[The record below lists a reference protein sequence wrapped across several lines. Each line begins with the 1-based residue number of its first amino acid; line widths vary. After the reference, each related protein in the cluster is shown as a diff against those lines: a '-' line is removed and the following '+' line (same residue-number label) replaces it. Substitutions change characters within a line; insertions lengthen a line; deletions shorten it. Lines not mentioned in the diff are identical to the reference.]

1 MEHPNSGNI
10 RMRKVFCVLS
20 SKSLPYAEKGL
31 ASLLK
36 NVLEPLD
43 ITLITDALEDKQAIV
58 DALSSVA
65 NPANHPWQVFDKS
78 DADERAEEQFHPFEY
93 LKAFRHGHPC
103 WRKLTDPFLFSRAG
117 EEVII
122 LDPDLYFPNRFTF
135 EPTPNQQLLLM
146 WQPPNCLFPP
156 ESVKAAIAA
165 SVPLANHV
173 DIGVAQVKAAV
184 DWEWFNWLVG
194 QLGGTQMPRIAHI
207 EAIIWSAMAM
217 RMGGGHLNPQRW
229 KCWHRS
235 QWKRILL
242 KGGVAGTSILQ
253 KEDWSEMKCF
263 HGGGIAKWW
272 IIDAEPMGFLE
283 GNNQLELSSDPI
295 PFVEL
300 TPAEYRS
307 EQRMKDL
314 LRKSGYY
321 ALMNH

>member
-1 MEHPNSGNI
+1 MN
-10 RMRKVFCVLS
+10 MRKVFCVLS
-20 SKSLPYAEKGL
+20 SKSLPYAEKGM

-36 NVLEPLD
+36 NALEPLD
-43 ITLITDALEDKQAIV
+43 ITLITDTLEDKQAIIE
-58 DALSSVA
+58 ALSSIS
-65 NPANHPWQVFDKS
+65 NPANHSWQVFDKR
-78 DADERAEEQFHPFEY
+78 DADERAEEQFRAFED

-103 WRKLTDPFLFSRAG
+103 WRKLTDPFLFSRHG

-122 LDPDLYFPNRFTF
+122 LDPDLYFPNPFTF
-135 EPTPNQQLLLM
+135 EPTPDQQLLLM

-156 ESVKAAIAA
+156 ESVKTAIEA
-165 SVPLANHV
+165 SVQLANHV
-173 DIGVAQVKAAV
+173 DIGVAQVKAEV
-184 DWEWFNWLVG
+184 DWDWFNWLVG
-194 QLGGTQMPRIAHI
+194 QLGGTSIPRIAHI

-242 KGGVAGTSILQ
+242 KGGVAGTRILQ

-283 GNNQLELSSDPI
+283 GNNRLDRPSDSI

-307 EQRMKDL
+307 EQRMKTL
-314 LRKSGYY
+314 FRKLGYY
-321 ALMNH
+321 ALTSDS

>member
-1 MEHPNSGNI
+1 
-10 RMRKVFCVLS
+10 MRKIFCVLS

-31 ASLLK
+31 ASLFK
-36 NVLEPLD
+36 NALEPLD
-43 ITLITDALEDKQAIV
+43 ITLITDALEDKQAIIE
-58 DALSSVA
+58 ALSSVA
-65 NPANHPWQVFDKS
+65 NPANHPWQVFDKR
-78 DADERAEEQFHPFEY
+78 DADELAEEQFQPFED

-122 LDPDLYFPNRFTF
+122 LDPDLYFPNPFTF
-135 EPTPNQQLLLM
+135 EPTPDQQLLLM

-156 ESVKAAIAA
+156 ESVKTAIAA
-165 SVPLANHV
+165 SVQLANHV
-173 DIGVAQVKAAV
+173 DIGVAQVNAAV
-184 DWEWFNWLVG
+184 DWDWFNWLVG
-194 QLGGTQMPRIAHI
+194 QLGGTSMPRIAHI

-242 KGGVAGTSILQ
+242 KGGVAGTRILQ